1 MIRSQLAIARF
12 MLRSKNSLLMRYV
25 WLLRVVRRASES
37 AARIEE
43 KGVMVG
49 SRLVACLAV

>member
-37 AARIEE
+37 AARMASV
-43 KGVMVG
+43 KGG
-49 SRLVACLAV
+49 LGLVCG